1 MKNVLFIALIL
12 TLFACQKN
20 EGPGGQASVQGKIYV
35 RDYNDSFTQLLDEHY
50 AMEQRV
56 YIMYGDDEIY
66 SDEMR
71 TNFDG
76 SFKFDYLTKGKY
88 TIFVYSKDS
97 TFTVPGGKEPLF
109 IEFEIT
115 DKKEAV
121 DLDVI
126 TILD

>member
-1 MKNVLFIALIL
+1 MKKVLFIALIL
-12 TLFACQKN
+12 SLFACKKN

-56 YIMYGDDEIY
+56 YIMYGEDEIY

-76 SFKFDYLTKGKY
+76 SFKFDYLEKGKY

-109 IEFEIT
+109 IEFEIA

>member
-1 MKNVLFIALIL
+1 M
-12 TLFACQKN
+12 
-20 EGPGGQASVQGKIYV
+20 QGKIYV